1 MPSPARIHLI
11 KHGALAPFALVAV
24 FGLVTLAGWWSGSPG
39 IVQPRPFDAALPAN
53 AALCLL
59 LLGLVPIAAAMD
71 WKRTGVGLA
80 GAAALLAGLTAV
92 EGLFNFNLGIDD
104 LLVTH
109 HEVIDGPGISRASAG
124 LALVL
129 LAAAALLGSLCTGRA
144 VYYTGR
150 AQVFA
155 LIGSLFTAYAITA
168 ALANKTGLNSIAT
181 WQVHAR
187 LGLPVALVLLALAGG
202 FFLLAAR
209 ENLERGTGARW
220 LWLPVVVGGATLTLF
235 FWFAL
240 HEREL
245 AFINSTTRLTIDN
258 LAALYAAE
266 CRAKI
271 DSLRRMGVRWNQPG
285 GTPRQVWERD
295 AVAQFND
302 FDAFR
307 AFMWLDGSHRTQWL
321 YPRAGNEDY
330 IALDHREDPLRQAA
344 MEEAR
349 QSAHAAVAGP
359 ISSPLRSTFFVTY
372 VAVSRDGV
380 PDGYIASEIYYDRL
394 LDLII
399 SRINLASQYAISVSV
414 SGASPPAD
422 SPARA
427 SDAVY
432 ETEPGTLAAAGRQRQ
447 SVSYSIFGQRLAFTL
462 APRQDPRG
470 FARRFLPEFALASG
484 LGVSALLGLI
494 VNLAQTAHARRRAA
508 ERTTAQLKLENE
520 ERRRV
525 ETQLKLADE
534 RLNLALNS
542 TLVGVY
548 EWDVPTGRTFYSHSL
563 WTSLGHDPAVMPGTA
578 QAWLDLIHPDDM
590 AAFRHATESHFRG
603 ETAFMESEYRVRH
616 AGGEWAWVSARA
628 KCVAFDSAGRPQRVI
643 GTCQNVTA
651 RKKAEEALRTSQ
663 AATRLL
669 SHVASRTEN
678 PVVIA
683 SPAGTIEWANESFSR
698 LTGYALADLR
708 GALLLDLLAG
718 TDEDPRAIE
727 RVTQAF
733 LRGETITTDV
743 TIVARD
749 TGRRYHLGLE
759 LQPVRNE
766 EGLLEN
772 FIALATDITAR
783 VETETELRRAKAE
796 ADAASH
802 AKSDFLASMSHEI
815 RTPMNGVI
823 GMTSLLLETELTPE
837 QRDYAS
843 TIRTSG
849 DQLLAIIN
857 EILDFSKIE
866 SGKMEL
872 ESQPFELAQ
881 CVEETLDMFALQ
893 AAAKNI
899 ELACYLDAAVPPWIE
914 GDMTRLRQ
922 VLVNLVNNA
931 VKFTPQG
938 SITVEAHV
946 ATVETQP
953 GFHVA
958 HEEGGQML
966 LDFFITDTGI
976 GIPPDRV
983 HLLFKPFSQV
993 DSSTT
998 RKFGG
1003 TGLGLAI
1010 CDRLCQLM
1018 GGSID
1023 VKSKPGEGSTFRF
1036 SIQVR
1041 SVPPVV
1047 DEVVPG
1053 IPGAFHGRPVLIMD
1067 DHPINRA
1074 IISRVVSGLGFTPL
1088 DTHNLYNAAEIAV
1101 QNKLAGAIID
1111 DIGEYGEKGGTLA
1124 LQLREKH
1131 PDLPIVL
1138 YLSPIETA
1146 RRIDSADPL
1155 LIRLPKPVKPA
1166 LLHRMFAGLFSGA
1179 KPPGS
1184 WSPLPEAADKPRLSA
1199 SIPLDVLLVEDNPVN
1214 QKVALRFLGLL
1225 GYRADAVGNGL
1236 EAVHTLER
1244 RDYDLVF
1251 MDVQMPEMDGFTAT
1265 REIRSKLPADRQPK
1279 IVALTANALQGDR
1292 ERCLESGMDDYITKP
1307 VRRESLEEVITK
1319 HFGAEA
1325 S

>member
-1 MPSPARIHLI
+1 MPLPARIHLI
-11 KHGALAPFALVAV
+11 KHGALAPFVLIAV
-24 FGLVTLAGWWSGSPG
+24 LGLVTLAGWWSGSSG
-39 IVQPRPFDAALPAN
+39 TVQPRPFDAALPAN
-53 AALCLL
+53 AALGLL
-59 LLGLVPIAAAMD
+59 LLGLVPVTAATG

-80 GAAALLAGLTAV
+80 CATALLAGLTAV
-92 EGLFNFNLGIDD
+92 EGLFNINLGIDD

-109 HEVIDGPGISRASAG
+109 HLVIDGPGVNRAPVG
-124 LALVL
+124 LALAL
-129 LAAAALLGSLCTGRA
+129 LVAATLLGSLCTRRTGYA
-144 VYYTGR
+144 GR

-155 LIGSLFTAYAITA
+155 LTGSLFTAYAITA
-168 ALANKTGLNSIAT
+168 ALANKTGLNSLAA
-181 WQVHAR
+181 WQVHGR
-187 LGLPVALVLLALAGG
+187 LGLPVALALLALAGG

-209 ENLERGTGARW
+209 ENSERGTGARW

-245 AFINSTTRLTIDN
+245 AYINSTTRLTVDN
-258 LAALYAAE
+258 LAALYVAE

-271 DSLRRMGVRWNQPG
+271 DSLRRMGARWNQPG
-285 GTPRQVWERD
+285 GTPRLMWERD
-295 AVAQFND
+295 AIAQFND

-307 AFMWLDGSHRTQWL
+307 AFMWVDESHRTQWL
-321 YPRAGNEDY
+321 YPRIGNEDH
-330 IALDHREDPLRQAA
+330 ISLDHFEDPARRAA
-344 MEEAR
+344 LEEAR
-349 QSAHAAVAGP
+349 RSTTATVAGP
-359 ISSPLRSTFFVTY
+359 VSSPLRSTFFVIY
-372 VAVSRDGV
+372 VAVARDGA
-380 PDGYIASEIYYDRL
+380 PDGHIASEIYYDRL

-399 SRINLASQYAISVSV
+399 ARINLATQYAVSVSV
-414 SGASPPAD
+414 SGPAHIGD
-422 SPARA
+422 PAA
-427 SDAVY
+427 PAGETVL
-432 ETEPGTLAAAGRQRQ
+432 ETEPETLAAAGRQRQ
-447 SVSYSIFGQRLAFTL
+447 SATYNIFGQRLAFTL

-470 FARRFLPEFALASG
+470 FARRFLPEFALVSG

-508 ERTTAQLKLENE
+508 ERATARLKLENE
-520 ERRRV
+520 ERRRI
-525 ETQLKLADE
+525 ESKLKLADE
-534 RLNLALNS
+534 RLNLALSS

-548 EWDVPTGRTFYSHSL
+548 EWDVPSGRTFYSHSL
-563 WTSLGHDPAVMPGTA
+563 WTSLGYDPTVMPGTA
-578 QAWLDLIHPDDM
+578 QAWQDLIHPDDT
-590 AAFRHATESHFRG
+590 AVLGHAIESHFRG
-603 ETAFMESEYRVRH
+603 ETAFLESEYRVRH
-616 AGGEWAWVSARA
+616 AGGEWAWISARA
-628 KCVAFDSAGRPQRVI
+628 KCVAFDSAGQPQRVI

-683 SPAGTIEWANESFSR
+683 SPVGTIEWANESFSR
-698 LTGYALADLR
+698 LTGYALADVR

-718 TDEDPRAIE
+718 SDEDPRAIE
-727 RVTQAF
+727 RVTQAL

-743 TIVARD
+743 AVVARD
-749 TGRRYHLGLE
+749 TGRRYHLRLE
-759 LQPVRNE
+759 LQPVRNA

-823 GMTSLLLETELTPE
+823 GMTSLLLETELSPE
-837 QRDYAS
+837 QRDYVS

-866 SGKMEL
+866 SGKMEM
-872 ESQPFELAQ
+872 EQQPFELAQ
-881 CVEETLDMFALQ
+881 CVEEALDMFALQ
-893 AAAKNI
+893 SAAKNI
-899 ELACYLDAAVPPWIE
+899 ELAYYIDAAVPPWIE

-938 SITVEAHV
+938 SITVEVHV
-946 ATVETQP
+946 ATVETRP
-953 GFHVA
+953 GFHMA
-958 HEEGGQML
+958 HEEGGLML
-966 LDFFITDTGI
+966 IDFFVTDTGI
-976 GIPPDRV
+976 GIPADCQ

-1047 DEVVPG
+1047 EEVLPT
-1053 IPGAFHGRPVLIMD
+1053 IPEAFHGRPVLIMD

-1074 IISRVVSGLGFTPL
+1074 ILARTVSGLGFTPL
-1088 DTHNLYNAAEIAV
+1088 DTHNHCNAAELAV
-1101 QNKLAGAIID
+1101 QNKIVGAIID

-1124 LQLREKH
+1124 QQLRENH

-1146 RRIDSADPL
+1146 RRIDRADPL
-1155 LIRLPKPVKPA
+1155 LVRLPKPVKPA
-1166 LLHRMFAGLFSGA
+1166 LLRQIFAGLFSGA
-1179 KPPGS
+1179 EAPGS
-1184 WSPLPEAADKPRLSA
+1184 RSPQPEVADKPRLSA
-1199 SIPLDVLLVEDNPVN
+1199 SIPLDILLVEDNPIN

-1225 GYRADAVGNGL
+1225 GYRANAVGNGL
-1236 EAVHTLER
+1236 EAVRTLEQR
-1244 RDYDLVF
+1244 NYDLVF

-1265 REIRSKLPADRQPK
+1265 REIRAKLPADRQPK
-1279 IVALTANALQGDR
+1279 IVALTANALHGDR

-1307 VRRESLEEVITK
+1307 VRLEALEQVITRY
-1319 HFGAEA
+1319 FGAK
-1325 S
+1325 SS